1 MDDYDSNGGYLLDND
16 DFEFERRESEENESQ
31 HSLNKRT
38 KLDDD
43 NILLVAE
50 RVENLP
56 AYYSTS
62 AEPELRTG
70 SCLVRTN
77 VSEQGSS
84 PQSSSHSLN
93 FLNDTTTEGI
103 FQIPTLFENALN
115 TSNATWLSN
124 VLEMYFKI
132 DCAILYKAVDRLYG
146 RNLIFQHYCA
156 LLNKFSNCF
165 FQYTIRLRHHR
176 LLVMTET
183 CLGKIFPIMLQH
195 DEKVEDLWRCFDLFN
210 FESEVARLL
219 YRKKFNDIL
228 YMNSLPVTFNLK
240 VDLHMVLNDDM
251 SQVENTMWELVSLDF
266 SEDFY
271 PDDSLN

>member
-1 MDDYDSNGGYLLDND
+1 
-16 DFEFERRESEENESQ
+16 
-31 HSLNKRT
+31 
-38 KLDDD
+38 
-43 NILLVAE
+43 
-50 RVENLP
+50 
-56 AYYSTS
+56 
-62 AEPELRTG
+62 
-70 SCLVRTN
+70 
-77 VSEQGSS
+77 
-84 PQSSSHSLN
+84 
-93 FLNDTTTEGI
+93 
-103 FQIPTLFENALN
+103 
-115 TSNATWLSN
+115 
-124 VLEMYFKI
+124 
-132 DCAILYKAVDRLYG
+132 
-146 RNLIFQHYCA
+146 
-156 LLNKFSNCF
+156 
-165 FQYTIRLRHHR
+165 
-176 LLVMTET
+176 MTET